1 MSDDDVRKGV
11 GVVTAVLIMMLSV
24 VAVFV
29 IAASWS
35 EIPSSST
42 ATATLSISPTLLS
55 LLPYVAAI
63 IVVASVNAVI
73 ITWLS

>member
-1 MSDDDVRKGV
+1 MSDDVRKGV

-42 ATATLSISPTLLS
+42 TATLSISPTLLS

-63 IVVASVNAVI
+63 IVVASVIAVI
-73 ITWLS
+73 IAWLS

>member
-1 MSDDDVRKGV
+1 LSDDVRKGV

-42 ATATLSISPTLLS
+42 TAATLSISPTLLS

-63 IVVASVNAVI
+63 IVVASVIAVI
-73 ITWLS
+73 IAWLS

>member
-1 MSDDDVRKGV
+1 LSDDVRKGV

-42 ATATLSISPTLLS
+42 AATLSISPTLLS

-63 IVVASVNAVI
+63 IVVAAVIAVI
-73 ITWLS
+73 IMWLS

>member
-1 MSDDDVRKGV
+1 MSDDVRKGV

-42 ATATLSISPTLLS
+42 TAATLSISPTLLS

-63 IVVASVNAVI
+63 IVVASVIAVI
-73 ITWLS
+73 IAWLS